1 MRVLFDH
8 NLPHDLRTS
17 LGKQSGHEIVTAAY
31 LGWHELKNGKLLQKA
46 EDNGIEVLLTGD
58 RTLIH
63 EQNLAGR
70 CLAIVVLSTN
80 NRYILKDFVAPILL
94 AIRSATPGS
103 VQLVDCGKFS
113 RKRH

>member
-31 LGWHELKNGKLLQKA
+31 LGWQELKNGKLLRKA
-46 EDNGIEVLLTGD
+46 EESAIDVFVTGD

-63 EQNLAGR
+63 EQNLSGR
-70 CLAIVVLSTN
+70 KLAIVVLSN
-80 NRYILKDFVAPILL
+80 NNWDLLRKYAGQILT
-94 AIRSATPGS
+94 AIDSAVPGS
-103 VQLVDCGKFS
+103 LQSIDCGRFS